1 MTEHRLGLPPRRPT
15 MEDVARRAG
24 VSRALVSIVVR
35 QAPGASEETRRRVH
49 AAAAEIGYQ
58 PDVRA
63 QSLAGQR
70 SRVIGMMCGLSAGT
84 FYLDL
89 VDGTFAA
96 AEAHG
101 HNVIMAPLTRT
112 RNEAE
117 AARALRG
124 FRFDALIMLNPPTR
138 VPQLA
143 GILPVAVVGWQVD
156 HPAVDI
162 VRHSDDQG
170 ISAAVDHLVALG
182 HRDIAHIDGGDQAI
196 SDARRS
202 AYLTAM
208 QRHGLTGFVR
218 VMTGGQSQGSGV
230 AGALALSADP
240 QPPTAVIAYNDDIAV
255 AAIGVFTQ
263 RGLAVPDAI
272 SVVGY
277 DGADVGDLTPVPLT
291 TVAQRP
297 HELARLAVER
307 MIARVDQLRIAER
320 EIVLDIK
327 LMVRGSTAPPGSARM
342 RVR

>member
-1 MTEHRLGLPPRRPT
+1 MTEKRVEPSPRRPT
-15 MEDVARRAG
+15 MVDVARRAG
-24 VSRALVSIVVR
+24 VSRALVSIVIR
-35 QAPGASEETRRRVH
+35 QVPGASEETRRRVT

-63 QSLAGQR
+63 QSLAGQH

-112 RNEAE
+112 RNETE
-117 AARALRG
+117 AARALQG

-138 VPQLA
+138 APVFA
-143 GILPVAVVGWQVD
+143 GKIPVAVVGWHVD

-162 VRHSDDQG
+162 VRHDDDQG

-182 HRDIAHIDGGDQAI
+182 HQDIAHIDGGNQPI

-202 AYLTAM
+202 AYLDAM
-208 QRHGLTGFVR
+208 RRHGLTSSVR
-218 VMTGGQSQGSGV
+218 VLTGGQTQAAGV
-230 AGALALSADP
+230 AGALVLSEDP
-240 QPPTAVIAYNDDIAV
+240 QPPTAVVAYNDDVAV

-263 RGLAVPDAI
+263 RGLVVPDAV

-277 DGADVGDLTPVPLT
+277 DDADVAGLTPVPLT

-307 MIARVDQLRIAER
+307 MVARVDQQRIAER
-320 EIVLDIK
+320 EIVLDIEFIE
-327 LMVRGSTAPPGSARM
+327 RGSTAPPRPSLGRAR
-342 RVR
+342 